1 MFTMHLNQSEDSKSA
16 FVLEAASV
24 GDTVAFAEALA
35 KLAVPGTV
43 LAVDGD
49 LGAGKTRFAQ
59 AFAAAIGVRGIVNSP
74 TYTIIKEY
82 EGASLPFYH
91 MDVYR
96 LTLEEADELGL
107 DEYFHG
113 GGVTLVEWASI
124 IAPILPPERL
134 HIRMETTGGDS
145 RKISCRPVGN
155 EYESWC
161 RRLGLQQVEEEESQQ

>member
-1 MFTMHLNQSEDSKSA
+1 MQSKQDEHSQKYYIY
-16 FVLEAASV
+16 EAITEQ
-24 GDTVAFAEALA
+24 DTIAFAEALA
-35 KLAVPGTV
+35 ELTGPGTV

-74 TYTIIKEY
+74 TYTLIKEY

-96 LTLEEADELGL
+96 LSLEEADELGL

-113 GGVTLVEWASI
+113 AGVTLVEWASLI
-124 IAPILPPERL
+124 EPILPPERL
-134 HIRMETTGGDS
+134 HIRLETTGPES
-145 RKISCRPVGN
+145 RRICCRPVGN
-155 EYESWC
+155 EYAQWC
-161 RRLGLQQVEEEESQQ
+161 RQLKLQQAVEEEPTA